1 MDAKSRIDI
10 LRKEIACHNH
20 AYYLLDKPTL
30 SDFEF
35 DKMLDELIL
44 LEKAHPEFFDI
55 NSPSQ
60 RVGGTVNKNFKTVK
74 HKRAMLSL
82 GNTYSEED
90 LRDFDKRIQKVIT
103 ETYSYVC
110 ELKYDGVSISL
121 HYENGELK
129 QALTRGD
136 GSQGDDVTANVRTI
150 KSIPLKLSG
159 TPPTEF
165 EIRGEI
171 FMPHKGFEEMN
182 KDRVEAGYDAF
193 ANPRNATS
201 GTLKMQ
207 DSAVVASRPLDCF
220 LYHVLGEQ
228 IATDSHFQKL
238 EEAKA
243 WGFKIPSDTRTYDSI
258 EGVLN
263 FVKYWDTARKE
274 LPYDIDGIVIKVDS
288 SLQQEELGFTA
299 KSPRWAISYKFKAEQ
314 AITVLRE
321 ITYQVGRTGAI
332 TPVANLEPVQLAGTI
347 VKRASLH
354 NADQIAKLD
363 IREGDT
369 VYVEKGGEIIPKIVG
384 VAIKERDLFSQ
395 ATEYISHCPE
405 CNTELVRKEG
415 EAQHY
420 CLNTKA
426 CPPQIKGK
434 IEHFI
439 SRKAMN
445 IDGLGPEKIDMLLE
459 NNFIKNYSDL
469 YKIELRKEELIGLT
483 RYFDTD
489 TSGIKINGE
498 LQVKNSSLLFML
510 GNGKVTRKMSEC
522 AVANYDKLSEIKSSS
537 DLFFKYMST
546 NEKEDLNLNEKID
559 KLLKYISTHL
569 RDVSFFDEYANT
581 NKKGYFPFSK
591 ALQLL
596 SIDVEKSKLET
607 INYVDELSHICT
619 KDPLYINEIISKLSN
634 RHKVVFQER
643 SVLNL
648 ISNIEKSKDK
658 PFEKVLFALGVRH
671 IGETVSKKIAKE
683 FKSIDNI
690 INADFKQITE
700 TDDVGDEIA
709 KSIKTFFKESDNINL
724 IHNLKEVGLNF
735 IVEEKENA
743 TNKLEGASVVI
754 SGSFEDISRTELKE
768 LIELN
773 GGKNVSSISKKTSFI
788 VAGDKMGPSKKE
800 KAEKLEIK
808 ILNEKEFMNL
818 IE

>member
-332 TPVANLEPVQLAGTI
+332 TPVANLEPIQLAGTI

-384 VAIKERDLFSQ
+384 VALEERDLFSQ
-395 ATEYISHCPE
+395 TTEYIKHCPE
-405 CNTELVRKEG
+405 CNSELVRNEG

-420 CLNTKA
+420 CLNAKA

-445 IDGLGPEKIDMLLE
+445 IDSLG
-459 NNFIKNYSDL
+459 
-469 YKIELRKEELIGLT
+469 
-483 RYFDTD
+483 
-489 TSGIKINGE
+489 
-498 LQVKNSSLLFML
+498 
-510 GNGKVTRKMSEC
+510 SET
-522 AVANYDKLSEIKSSS
+522 I
-537 DLFFKYMST
+537 DLFFKVGLI
-546 NEKEDLNLNEKID
+546 NNVADLYFLTKDDILPLDRIAD
-559 KLLKYISTHL
+559 KSASKVISSIST
-569 RDVSFFDEYANT
+569 S
-581 NKKGYFPFSK
+581 KK
-591 ALQLL
+591 
-596 SIDVEKSKLET
+596 V
-607 INYVDELSHICT
+607 
-619 KDPLYINEIISKLSN
+619 
-634 RHKVVFQER
+634 
-643 SVLNL
+643 
-648 ISNIEKSKDK
+648 
-658 PFEKVLFALGVRH
+658 PFERVLYALGIRYV
-671 IGETVSKKIAKE
+671 GLTVAKKIAYHYYNLENLQIADFDNLIKVDE
-683 FKSIDNI
+683 IGDRIAQSILVWFKDEDNI
-690 INADFKQITE
+690 VLVNRLREAKVQLEIDSSILADR
-700 TDDVGDEIA
+700 
-709 KSIKTFFKESDNINL
+709 
-724 IHNLKEVGLNF
+724 
-735 IVEEKENA
+735 
-743 TNKLEGASVVI
+743 TNVLQGQSFVI
-754 SGSFEDISRTELKE
+754 SGVFTNHSRDELKK
-768 LIELN
+768 LIEQN
-773 GGKNVSSISKKTSFI
+773 GGKNTTSISKKTSYL
-788 VAGDKMGPSKKE
+788 VAGENMGPSKRE
-800 KAEKLEIK
+800 KANNLEVSI
-808 ILNEKEFMNL
+808 ISEDEFIAL
-818 IE
+818 LK

>member
-10 LRKEIACHNH
+10 LRIEIASHNH
-20 AYYLLDKPTL
+20 AYYLLDKPML

-35 DKMLDELIL
+35 DKMLEELIQ
-44 LEKAHPEFFDI
+44 LEKSHPEFFDI

-60 RVGGTVNKNFKTVK
+60 RVGGTVNKNFETVQ

-82 GNTYSEED
+82 GNTYSEEE

-103 ETYSYVC
+103 EPYSYVC

-136 GSQGDDVTANVRTI
+136 GSQGDDVTTNVRTI
-150 KSIPLKLSG
+150 NSIPLKLQG
-159 TPPTEF
+159 NPPSEF

-220 LYHVLGEQ
+220 LYHVLGEH
-228 IATDSHFQKL
+228 IATDSHYKKL
-238 EEAKA
+238 EEAKN

-263 FVKYWDTARKE
+263 FVQFWETARKD

-332 TPVANLEPVQLAGTI
+332 TPVANLEPVQLAGTT

-384 VAIKERDLFSQ
+384 VAVKERDLFSQ
-395 ATEYISHCPE
+395 ATLYITLCPE
-405 CNTELVRKEG
+405 CHTELVRKEG

-420 CLNTKA
+420 CLNDKA

-445 IDGLGPEKIDMLLE
+445 IDSLG
-459 NNFIKNYSDL
+459 
-469 YKIELRKEELIGLT
+469 T
-483 RYFDTD
+483 
-489 TSGIKINGE
+489 
-498 LQVKNSSLLFML
+498 
-510 GNGKVTRKMSEC
+510 
-522 AVANYDKLSEIKSSS
+522 
-537 DLFFKYMST
+537 
-546 NEKEDLNLNEKID
+546 
-559 KLLKYISTHL
+559 
-569 RDVSFFDEYANT
+569 
-581 NKKGYFPFSK
+581 
-591 ALQLL
+591 
-596 SIDVEKSKLET
+596 ET
-607 INYVDELSHICT
+607 ID
-619 KDPLYINEIISKLSN
+619 
-634 RHKVVFQER
+634 Q
-643 SVLNL
+643 
-648 ISNIEKSKDK
+648 
-658 PFEKVLFALGVRH
+658 
-671 IGETVSKKIAKE
+671 
-683 FKSIDNI
+683 
-690 INADFKQITE
+690 
-700 TDDVGDEIA
+700 
-709 KSIKTFFKESDNINL
+709 FFKEGLINNVADLYFLTKEDILPLERMAEKSASKAISSISTSKKVPFERVLYALGIRYVGVTVAKKLAYHYQNLENLQRADFENL
-724 IHNLKEVGLNF
+724 IKVDEIGNRIAQSIISWFKEDDNTTLINRLKEAKVQ
-735 IVEEKENA
+735 
-743 TNKLEGASVVI
+743 LEIDSSILADRTHILQGQSFVI
-754 SGSFEDISRTELKE
+754 SGVFTNHSRDELKK
-768 LIELN
+768 LIEQN
-773 GGKNVSSISKKTSFI
+773 GGKNTSSISKKTTYL
-788 VAGDKMGPSKKE
+788 VAGENMGPSKRE
-800 KAEKLEIK
+800 KAEKLEVSIISEHEFISLIK
-808 ILNEKEFMNL
+808 
-818 IE
+818 

>member
-10 LRKEIACHNH
+10 LRKEIANHNH
-20 AYYLLDKPTL
+20 AYYLLDKPGI

-35 DKMLDELIL
+35 DKLLEELIQ
-44 LEKAHPEFFDI
+44 LEKTHPEFFDV

-60 RVGGTVNKNFKTVK
+60 RVGGTVNKNFETVK
-74 HKRAMLSL
+74 HIRAMLSL
-82 GNTYSEED
+82 GNTYSEEE
-90 LRDFDKRIQKVIT
+90 LRDFDKRIQKVNT
-103 ETYSYVC
+103 EPYSYVC

-150 KSIPLKLSG
+150 KSIPLKLQG
-159 TPPTEF
+159 NPPAEF

-182 KDRVEAGYDAF
+182 KDRVGVGYDAF

-207 DSAVVASRPLDCF
+207 DSSVVASRPLDCF

-228 IATDSHFQKL
+228 ITTDSHFQKL

-263 FVKYWDTARKE
+263 FVNFWETARKD

-314 AITVLRE
+314 AVTVLRE

-332 TPVANLEPVQLAGTI
+332 TPVANLEPVQLAGTV

-384 VAIKERDLFSQ
+384 VAVKERDLFSQ
-395 ATEYISHCPE
+395 ATAYITHCPE
-405 CNTELVRKEG
+405 CNTELIRKEG

-420 CLNTKA
+420 CLNDKA

-445 IDGLGPEKIDMLLE
+445 IDSLGTETIDQFFQEGLI
-459 NNFIKNYSDL
+459 NNVADL
-469 YKIELRKEELIGLT
+469 YFLTKEEILPLE
-483 RYFDTD
+483 RMA
-489 TSGIKINGE
+489 E
-498 LQVKNSSLLFML
+498 
-510 GNGKVTRKMSEC
+510 
-522 AVANYDKLSEIKSSS
+522 KS
-537 DLFFKYMST
+537 
-546 NEKEDLNLNEKID
+546 
-559 KLLKYISTHL
+559 
-569 RDVSFFDEYANT
+569 A
-581 NKKGYFPFSK
+581 SK
-591 ALQLL
+591 AISSIEQSKKVPFERVLYALGIRYVGVTVAKKLAYHYQNLKNLQSADFENL
-596 SIDVEKSKLET
+596 IK
-607 INYVDELSHICT
+607 VDE
-619 KDPLYINEIISKLSN
+619 
-634 RHKVVFQER
+634 
-643 SVLNL
+643 
-648 ISNIEKSKDK
+648 
-658 PFEKVLFALGVRH
+658 
-671 IGETVSKKIAKE
+671 IG
-683 FKSIDNI
+683 DR
-690 INADFKQITE
+690 
-700 TDDVGDEIA
+700 IA
-709 KSIKTFFKESDNINL
+709 KSIINWFEQEDNIALVNRL
-724 IHNLKEVGLNF
+724 
-735 IVEEKENA
+735 VEAKVQ
-743 TNKLEGASVVI
+743 LEIDSSILADRTHILQGQSFVI
-754 SGSFEDISRTELKE
+754 SGVFTNHSRDELKN
-768 LIELN
+768 LIEKN
-773 GGKNVSSISKKTSFI
+773 GGKNTSSISKKTSYL
-788 VAGDKMGPSKKE
+788 VAGENMGPSKRE
-800 KAEKLEIK
+800 KAEKLEVSIISEDEFIALIK
-808 ILNEKEFMNL
+808 
-818 IE
+818 